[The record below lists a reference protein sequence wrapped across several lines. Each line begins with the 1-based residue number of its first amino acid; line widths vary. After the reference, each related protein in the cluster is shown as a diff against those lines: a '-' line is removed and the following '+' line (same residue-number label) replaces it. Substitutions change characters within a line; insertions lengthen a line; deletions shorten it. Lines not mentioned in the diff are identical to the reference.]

1 VWGKFLYVTIPGLRN
16 ILVFILTTTVLASA
30 NMFGQS
36 YLVTNGGP
44 GDSTRTAIMVM
55 TQEGLRSFKMGSAT
69 AMSYILAIFLIIIS
83 AINFLALRER
93 DKK

>member
-1 VWGKFLYVTIPGLRN
+1 V
-16 ILVFILTTTVLASA
+16 LVFIVTTTVLASA

-55 TQEGLRSFKMGSAT
+55 TQEGLRSFKMGTAS
-69 AMSYILAIFLIIIS
+69 AMSYMLAIFLGIIS
-83 AINFLALRER
+83 FIIFYLMRER
-93 DKK
+93 TPKA

>member
-1 VWGKFLYVTIPGLRN
+1 
-16 ILVFILTTTVLASA
+16 VFIVTTTVLASA

-55 TQEGLRSFKMGSAT
+55 TQEGLRSFKMGTAS
-69 AMSYILAIFLIIIS
+69 AMSYMLAIFLGIVSFIIF
-83 AINFLALRER
+83 FLMRER
-93 DKK
+93 TPKR

>member
-1 VWGKFLYVTIPGLRN
+1 MTVPGLRN
-16 ILVFILTTTVLASA
+16 VLVFIVTTTVLASA

-44 GDSTRTAIMVM
+44 GDSTKTAIMVM

-69 AMSYILAIFLIIIS
+69 AMSYMLAVFLIIIS
-83 AINFLALRER
+83 VINFLAMRER
-93 DKK
+93 EKK

>member
-1 VWGKFLYVTIPGLRN
+1 MLQCSKTPVTLEHGAQA
-16 ILVFILTTTVLASA
+16 VAFTTVLASA

-36 YLVTNGGP
+36 YLVSNGGP

-69 AMSYILAIFLIIIS
+69 AMSYILAVFLIIIS

-93 DKK
+93 EKK

>member
-1 VWGKFLYVTIPGLRN
+1 V
-16 ILVFILTTTVLASA
+16 LVFIVTTTVLASA

-55 TQEGLRSFKMGSAT
+55 TQEGLRAFKMGTAS
-69 AMSYILAIFLIIIS
+69 AMSYMLAIFLGIIS
-83 AINFLALRER
+83 VIIFALMRER
-93 DKK
+93 QPKP